1 MIVSQLAEEAV
12 LQLQWELIHLD
23 PTLVVQTKVD
33 EQLLCKTPGEEKYSQ
48 VRWWIPTVWR
58 TSLYWC
64 AINETVDA

>member
-33 EQLLCKTPGEEKYSQ
+33 EQLLCKTPGVEKYSQ
-48 VRWWIPTVWR
+48 VIKV
-58 TSLYWC
+58 
-64 AINETVDA
+64 VDTYSMENIIVLVCYK